1 MKENEVQRILE
12 AVLLC
17 AREPLSIQQ
26 LRKAFGPFELSADII
41 KDHLTALQQSWQD
54 RGLELV
60 QVASGWRFQ
69 NRADIQ
75 PYLLRL
81 QNDKPARYSRATLET
96 LAIIAWRQPVT
107 RGDIEDIRGVGVST
121 QIIRTLEDRG
131 WIEVLGYRDAPGK
144 PALFGTT
151 KQFLDDLSL
160 RSIQDLPALDSTQ
173 DIDAIQQALAEPH
186 QDHSDYAPA
195 AQGTDSQDK

>member
-1 MKENEVQRILE
+1 MTEKEVRRILE

-17 AREPLSIQQ
+17 AQQPLSIQQ
-26 LRKAFGPFELSADII
+26 LRKAFEPFDLSRDII
-41 KDHLTALQQSWQD
+41 KDQLAALQQSWQD

-160 RSIQDLPALDSTQ
+160 RSIQDLPALDSTE
-173 DIDAIQQALAEPH
+173 IDVIQQALTEP
-186 QDHSDYAPA
+186 
-195 AQGTDSQDK
+195 

>member
-1 MKENEVQRILE
+1 QGALGKNIKMKENDVQRILE

-17 AREPLSIQQ
+17 SRQPLSIQQ
-26 LRKAFGPFELSADII
+26 LRRAFEPFELSADII
-41 KDHLTALQQSWQD
+41 KDHLAGLQQIWQD

-60 QVASGWRFQ
+60 HVASGWRFQ

-81 QNDKPARYSRATLET
+81 QNEKPARYSRATLET

-131 WIEVLGYRDAPGK
+131 WI
-144 PALFGTT
+144 
-151 KQFLDDLSL
+151 
-160 RSIQDLPALDSTQ
+160 
-173 DIDAIQQALAEPH
+173 
-186 QDHSDYAPA
+186 
-195 AQGTDSQDK
+195 

>member
-1 MKENEVQRILE
+1 MSEKEVQRVLE

-17 AREPLSIQQ
+17 TPHPLSITQ
-26 LRKAFGPFELSADII
+26 LQRALGSNTLSTQAIQ
-41 KDHLTALQQSWQD
+41 KHLQALQHDWQD
-54 RGLELV
+54 RGLQLV

-69 NRADIQ
+69 NRSYIQ

-81 QNDKPARYSRATLET
+81 QNDRPARYSRATLET

-121 QIIRTLEDRG
+121 QIIRTLEERG
-131 WIEVLGYRDAPGK
+131 WIEVLGYRDAPGR

-151 KQFLDDLSL
+151 KQFLDDLGL
-160 RSIQDLPALDSTQ
+160 VSIQDLPTLDMPADFT
-173 DIDAIQQALAEPH
+173 DLEP
-186 QDHSDYAPA
+186 AP
-195 AQGTDSQDK
+195 SNS